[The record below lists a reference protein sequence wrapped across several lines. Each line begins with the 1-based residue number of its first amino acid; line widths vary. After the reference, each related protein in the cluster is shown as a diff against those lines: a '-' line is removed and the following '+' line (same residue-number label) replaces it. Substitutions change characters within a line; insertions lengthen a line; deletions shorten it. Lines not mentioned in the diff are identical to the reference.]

1 MVGAQQPLLEIL
13 ICIFLKTDGV
23 GLLLIYLLDNCVF
36 HFVKHLFMFFA
47 HF

>member
-1 MVGAQQPLLEIL
+1 MVGAQQYLLEIL

-36 HFVKHLFMFFA
+36 HFVKYLFMFFA